1 MTHYRLDKTMFKAH
15 TATEADDHGSYYK
28 NISWQKRFEI
38 MLYLNSIVFKLVNDP
53 IPKMNKQLFSARA
66 RD

>member
-1 MTHYRLDKTMFKAH
+1 MTHYRLDKTIFKAH
-15 TATEADDHGSYYK
+15 TAAEADNHSSYYK